1 MPIDLGP
8 INKPTNNTKAGSIA
22 LIVIG
27 VVLVIISK
35 IVHPSPEIQ
44 AATKEKVDAVMRIKQ

>member
-8 INKPTNNTKAGSIA
+8 INRPPNNTKAASVA

-27 VVLVIISK
+27 VVLVIVSK

-44 AATKEKVDAVMRIKQ
+44 AATIEKGDAILRIQQ

>member
-8 INKPTNNTKAGSIA
+8 INKPTNNSMAASIA

-27 VVLVIISK
+27 VVLVIVSK

-44 AATKEKVDAVMRIKQ
+44 NATMEKVDTVMRINQ

>member
-8 INKPTNNTKAGSIA
+8 TNKPTNNTKTASIA

-27 VVLVIISK
+27 VVLVIVSK

-44 AATKEKVDAVMRIKQ
+44 NATMEKVDAVMKIKQ